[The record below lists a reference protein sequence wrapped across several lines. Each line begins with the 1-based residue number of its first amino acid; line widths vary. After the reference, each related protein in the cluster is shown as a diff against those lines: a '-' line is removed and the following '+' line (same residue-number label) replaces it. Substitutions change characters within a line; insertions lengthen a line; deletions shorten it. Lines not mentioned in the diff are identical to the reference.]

1 MTTTT
6 SAEQG
11 DKTTKVKVIRGGLL
25 IDGNGGPVTKN
36 PVIVIEGKLIK
47 AVGKRGEVKEPAG
60 AEIIDATQYTL
71 MPGMFDC
78 HLHLAAFNCATFN
91 NYRVSIWEV
100 TPQLQM
106 MYMLFHAQ
114 MCMEMGFTTLR
125 DLGRATSRGHF
136 VFEACA
142 VRDAINAGIHTG
154 PRLHVCGRPII
165 TGSHLDLTLPRAAA
179 RNFDLQFTADGP
191 WALRGMARE
200 HLRAGADVLKT
211 SVSGGGGTADEEPD
225 VRNMT
230 LEELEAIVDEG
241 HAFHKPTA
249 AHCFTAES
257 HKMCVR
263 AKVDTIE
270 HMVFH
275 DKESVAMIKDSG
287 IPVTPTLSHRTDHAI
302 EVRKKIG
309 TQQNILLKM
318 KKIQPYTFETFK
330 VMHQAGIKIAMG
342 TDLGPEPEIGTNAK
356 ELELY
361 VNLGMTPME
370 AIQTATKNAA
380 EAMWLGKELGT
391 LEAGKLA
398 DVLAIDGN
406 PASNISV
413 LAAKDNIRMVMKE
426 GEPWVDKISAQH
438 RRVVQCAP
446 GSWKII
452 DDA

>member
-1 MTTTT
+1 ME
-6 SAEQG
+6 AAMGGVAAKQA
-11 DKTTKVKVIRGGLL
+11 KVRVIRGGWL
-25 IDGNGGPVTKN
+25 IDGNGGAVSKD
-36 PVIVIEGKLIK
+36 PVIVVEGKRIK
-47 AVGKRGEVKEPAG
+47 AIGKKGEVKEPEG
-60 AEIIDATQYTL
+60 AQVIDAGKYTL
-71 MPGMFDC
+71 MPGLIDC
-78 HLHLAAFNCATFN
+78 HLHLAAFNCASFA

-106 MYMLFHAQ
+106 LYMLFHAQ
-114 MCMEMGFTTLR
+114 MCLEMGFTTLR
-125 DLGRATSRGHF
+125 DLGRATSRGPF

-142 VRDAINAGIHTG
+142 VRDAINAGIHVG

-179 RNFDLQFTADGP
+179 RNFDLSFTADGP
-191 WALRGMARE
+191 WALRSLARE
-200 HLRAGADVLKT
+200 HLRAGADLLKT

-275 DKESVAMIKDSG
+275 DKESIAMIKDSG

-302 EVRKKIG
+302 EVRAKIG
-309 TQQNILLKM
+309 TQRNILDKM

-342 TDLGPEPEIGTNAK
+342 TDLGPEPEIGTNAR

-361 VNLGMTPME
+361 VKLGMAPME
-370 AIQTATKNAA
+370 AIQTATRNAA
-380 EAMWLGKELGT
+380 EALWLGKDLGT
-391 LEAGKLA
+391 LENGKLA
-398 DVLAIDGN
+398 DILAVDGDPSKDITVLCDKEN
-406 PASNISV
+406 M
-413 LAAKDNIRMVMKE
+413 KMVMKE
-426 GEPWVDKISAQH
+426 GEPWVDKLSATP
-438 RRVVQCAP
+438 RRVIQFEP
-446 GSWKII
+446 DSWKII
-452 DDA
+452 DNA

>member
-1 MTTTT
+1 
-6 SAEQG
+6 
-11 DKTTKVKVIRGGLL
+11 
-25 IDGNGGPVTKN
+25 
-36 PVIVIEGKLIK
+36 
-47 AVGKRGEVKEPAG
+47 
-60 AEIIDATQYTL
+60 
-71 MPGMFDC
+71 
-78 HLHLAAFNCATFN
+78 
-91 NYRVSIWEV
+91 
-100 TPQLQM
+100 
-106 MYMLFHAQ
+106 
-114 MCMEMGFTTLR
+114 MEMGFTTLR
-125 DLGRATSRGHF
+125 DLGRQTSRGPF

-142 VRDAINAGIHTG
+142 VRDAINNGIHVG

-179 RNFDLQFTADGP
+179 RNFELQNTADGP
-191 WALRGMARE
+191 WALRGLVRE
-200 HLRAGADVLKT
+200 HLRAGADLLKT
-211 SVSGGGGTADEEPD
+211 SASGGGGTADEEPD

-241 HAFHKPTA
+241 HAFHKPTSV
-249 AHCFTAES
+249 HCFTAES
-257 HKMCVR
+257 HKMAVR

-275 DKESVAMIKDSG
+275 DKDSVAMIKDSG

-302 EVRKKIG
+302 EVRKQIG
-309 TQQNILLKM
+309 TQQNILVKM

-370 AIQTATKNAA
+370 AIQTATKTAA

-391 LEAGKLA
+391 IEKGKLA
-398 DVLAIDGN
+398 DILAIDGD
-406 PASNISV
+406 PSSDITV
-413 LAAKDNIRMVMKE
+413 LSTKDNIKMVMKE

-438 RRVVQCAP
+438 RRVIQCEP
-446 GSWKII
+446 RSWKII
-452 DDA
+452 DNA

>member
-1 MTTTT
+1 MQAASKQVPGSQATII
-6 SAEQG
+6 
-11 DKTTKVKVIRGGLL
+11 KGGRL
-25 IDGNGGPVTKN
+25 IDGKGGPVTAN
-36 PVIVIEGKLIK
+36 PVIVIEGKRIK
-47 AVGKRGEVKEPAG
+47 AIGQQGRVTEPDG
-60 AEIIDATQYTL
+60 ASVVDASGYTL
-71 MPGMFDC
+71 MPGLIDS
-78 HLHLAAFNCATFN
+78 HLHLAAFNCSSFN

-100 TPQLQM
+100 TPELQSF
-106 MYMLFHAQ
+106 YMLFHAQ
-114 MCMEMGFTTLR
+114 LCYEMGFTTLR

-136 VFEACA
+136 VYEACA
-142 VRDAINAGIHTG
+142 VRDAINAGIFVG

-165 TGSHLDLTLPRAAA
+165 TGSHLDLTLPRAAL
-179 RNFDLQFTADGP
+179 RPPGFTADGP
-191 WALRGMARE
+191 WALRGLARE
-200 HLRAGADVLKT
+200 HLRIGADVLKT
-211 SVSGGGGTADEEPD
+211 SVSGGGGTQDEEPD

-230 LEELEAIVDEG
+230 QEELEAIVDEG

-302 EVRKKIG
+302 EVRARVG
-309 TQQNILLKM
+309 TPKNVLTKM
-318 KKIQPYTFETFK
+318 KKIQPYTFETFQ

-342 TDLGPEPEIGTNAK
+342 TDMGPEPEMGTNAR

-370 AIQTATKNAA
+370 AIVTATKNAA
-380 EAMWLGKELGT
+380 EAMWLGKDLGT
-391 LEAGKLA
+391 LEVGKLA
-398 DVLAIDGN
+398 DVVVVDGD
-406 PASNISV
+406 PSRDITV
-413 LAAKDNIRMVMKE
+413 LHDKKNIRMVMKE
-426 GEPWVDKISAQH
+426 GEAHVDKISAVP
-438 RRVVQCAP
+438 RSVVQCAP

-452 DDA
+452 DNA

>member
-1 MTTTT
+1 MASSTAT
-6 SAEQG
+6 QG
-11 DKTTKVKVIRGGLL
+11 VKAGKVKVIKGAKL
-25 IDGNGGPVTKN
+25 IDGKGGPVLMK
-36 PVIVIEGKLIK
+36 PVIVIEGKRIK
-47 AVGKRGEVKEPAG
+47 AVGKQGEVKVPAG
-60 AEIIDATQYTL
+60 AEVIDAGKFTL
-71 MPGMFDC
+71 MPGLIDT

-106 MYMLFHAQ
+106 LYMLFHAQ

-136 VFEACA
+136 VLEACA
-142 VRDAINAGIHTG
+142 VRDAINAGIHAG

-165 TGSHLDLTLPRAAA
+165 TGSHLDLTLPRAAL
-179 RNFDLQFTADGP
+179 RQEGFTADGP
-191 WALRGMARE
+191 WALRALARE
-200 HLRAGADVLKT
+200 HMRAGADLLKT
-211 SVSGGGGTADEEPD
+211 SVSGGGGTQDEEPD

-230 LEELEAIVDEG
+230 QEELEAIVDEG
-241 HAFHKPTA
+241 HAFHKPTS

-275 DKESVAMIKDSG
+275 DKESIAMIKASG

-302 EVRKKIG
+302 EVRARIG
-309 TQQNILLKM
+309 TPRNVLDKM

-361 VNLGMTPME
+361 VDLGMTPME
-370 AIQTATKNAA
+370 ALQTATRNAA
-380 EAMWLGKELGT
+380 EAMWLGKDVGT
-391 LEAGKLA
+391 IEAGKFADILA
-398 DVLAIDGN
+398 LDGDPSRDITVLN
-406 PASNISV
+406 T
-413 LAAKDNIRMVMKE
+413 KDNIRMVMKE
-426 GEPWVDKISAQH
+426 GEPYVDKISAK
-438 RRVVQCAP
+438 RRSVVQCEP

-452 DDA
+452 DNA

>member
-1 MTTTT
+1 MTII
-6 SAEQG
+6 
-11 DKTTKVKVIRGGLL
+11 KGGRL
-25 IDGNGGPVTKN
+25 IDGKGGPVTAN
-36 PVIVIEGKLIK
+36 PVIVIEGKRIK
-47 AVGKRGEVKEPAG
+47 AIGEQGRLSEPDG
-60 AEIIDATQYTL
+60 ANVVDASGYTL
-71 MPGMFDC
+71 MPGLIDC
-78 HLHLAAFNCATFN
+78 HLHLAAFNCSTFN

-100 TPQLQM
+100 TPELQSF
-106 MYMLFHAQ
+106 YMLFHAQ
-114 MCMEMGFTTLR
+114 LCYEMGFTTLR

-136 VFEACA
+136 VYEACA
-142 VRDAINAGIHTG
+142 VRDAINAGIFPG

-165 TGSHLDLTLPRAAA
+165 TGSHLDLTLPRAGL
-179 RNFDLQFTADGP
+179 RPPGFTADGP
-191 WALRGMARE
+191 WALRGLARE
-200 HLRAGADVLKT
+200 HLRIGADLLKT
-211 SVSGGGGTADEEPD
+211 SVSGGGGTQDEEPD

-230 LEELEAIVDEG
+230 QEELEAIVDEG

-287 IPVTPTLSHRTDHAI
+287 IPITPTLSHRTDHAI
-302 EVRKKIG
+302 EVRARIG
-309 TQQNILLKM
+309 TPKNVLTKM
-318 KKIQPYTFETFK
+318 KKIQPYTFETFQ

-342 TDLGPEPEIGTNAK
+342 TDMGPEPEMATNAR

-370 AIQTATKNAA
+370 AIVTATKNAA
-380 EAMWLGKELGT
+380 EAIWLGKDLGT

-398 DVLAIDGN
+398 DVVVVDGD
-406 PASNISV
+406 PSRDITV
-413 LAAKDNIRMVMKE
+413 LHDKKNIRMVMKE
-426 GEPWVDKISAQH
+426 GEAHVDKISAVP
-438 RRVVQCAP
+438 RSVVQCAP

-452 DDA
+452 DNA

>member
-1 MTTTT
+1 MPTPT
-6 SAEQG
+6 AAPAAR
-11 DKTTKVKVIRGGLL
+11 KAKMRVIRGDRL
-25 IDGNGGPVTKN
+25 IDGNGGAVIKD
-36 PVIVIEGKLIK
+36 PVIIVEGKRIK
-47 AVGKRGEVKEPAG
+47 AIGTKGQLKEPDG
-60 AEIIDATQYTL
+60 AEVVDAGKYTL
-71 MPGMFDC
+71 MPGLIDC

-106 MYMLFHAQ
+106 LYMLFHAQ
-114 MCMEMGFTTLR
+114 MCLEMGFTTLR
-125 DLGRATSRGHF
+125 DLGRMTSRGHF
-136 VFEACA
+136 VLEAVA
-142 VRDAINAGIHTG
+142 VRDAVNAGIMTG
-154 PRLHVCGRPII
+154 PRMIVCGRPII
-165 TGSHLDLTLPRAAA
+165 TGSHLDLTLPRAAL
-179 RNFDLQFTADGP
+179 RLPGFTADGP
-191 WALRGMARE
+191 WALRALARE

-211 SVSGGGGTADEEPD
+211 SVSGGGGTQDEEPD

-302 EVRKKIG
+302 EVRARIG
-309 TQQNILLKM
+309 TPQNVLVKM

-342 TDLGPEPEIGTNAK
+342 TDLGPEPEIGTNAE

-380 EAMWLGKELGT
+380 EALWLGKDLGT
-391 LEAGKLA
+391 IETGKFA
-398 DVLAIDGN
+398 DILAIDGD
-406 PASNISV
+406 PSRDITV
-413 LAAKDNIRMVMKE
+413 LRAKDNVKMVMKE
-426 GEPWVDKISAQH
+426 GDPVVDKISAKQ
-438 RRVVQCAP
+438 RSVIQCEP

-452 DDA
+452 DNA

>member
-1 MTTTT
+1 MEAATGG
-6 SAEQG
+6 AAA
-11 DKTTKVKVIRGGLL
+11 KRTKIRVIRGGRL
-25 IDGNGGPVTKN
+25 IDGNGGSVTKD
-36 PVIVIEGKLIK
+36 PIIIVEGKRIK
-47 AVGKRGEVKEPAG
+47 AIGKKGEIKEPEG
-60 AEIIDATQYTL
+60 AEIIDATKYTL

-78 HLHLAAFNCATFN
+78 HLHLAAFNCSTFA

-106 MYMLFHAQ
+106 LYMLFHAQ

-142 VRDAINAGIHTG
+142 VRDAINAGIHVG

-165 TGSHLDLTLPRAAA
+165 TGSHLDLTLPRAAL
-179 RNFDLQFTADGP
+179 RNFEQPFTADGP

-211 SVSGGGGTADEEPD
+211 SVSGGGGTQDEEPD

-241 HAFHKPTA
+241 HAFHKPTS

-275 DKESVAMIKDSG
+275 DKESIAMIKDSG

-302 EVRKKIG
+302 EVRAQIG
-309 TQQNILLKM
+309 TPANVLEKM

-342 TDLGPEPEIGTNAK
+342 TDLGPEPEIGTNAR

-380 EAMWLGKELGT
+380 EAMWLGKDLGT

-398 DVLAIDGN
+398 DILAVDGDPSKDVTVLC
-406 PASNISV
+406 S
-413 LAAKDNIRMVMKE
+413 KDNMKMVMKE
-426 GEPWVDKISAQH
+426 GEPWVDKISAKH
-438 RRVVQCAP
+438 RRVIQMEH
-446 GSWKII
+446 GTWKKI
-452 DDA
+452 DNA

>member
-1 MTTTT
+1 MASST
-6 SAEQG
+6 AAQG
-11 DKTTKVKVIRGGLL
+11 AKAGKVKVIKGAKL
-25 IDGNGGPVTKN
+25 IDGRGGPVLMK
-36 PVIVIEGKLIK
+36 PVVVIEGKRIK
-47 AVGKRGEVKEPAG
+47 AVGKQGEVKEPAG
-60 AEIIDATQYTL
+60 AEVIDAGKLTL
-71 MPGMFDC
+71 MPGLIDT

-106 MYMLFHAQ
+106 LYMLFHAQ

-136 VFEACA
+136 VLEACA
-142 VRDAINAGIHTG
+142 VRDAINAGIHAG

-165 TGSHLDLTLPRAAA
+165 TGSHLDLTLPRAAL
-179 RNFDLQFTADGP
+179 RQEGFTADGP
-191 WALRGMARE
+191 WALRALARE
-200 HLRAGADVLKT
+200 HMRAGADLLKT
-211 SVSGGGGTADEEPD
+211 SVSGGGGTQDEEPD

-230 LEELEAIVDEG
+230 QEELEAIVDEG
-241 HAFHKPTA
+241 HAFHKPTS

-275 DKESVAMIKDSG
+275 DKESIAMIKASG

-302 EVRKKIG
+302 EVRARIG
-309 TQQNILLKM
+309 TPRNVLDKM

-361 VNLGMTPME
+361 VDLGMTPME
-370 AIQTATKNAA
+370 ALQTATRNAA
-380 EAMWLGKELGT
+380 EAMWLGKDVGT
-391 LEAGKLA
+391 IEAGKFADILA
-398 DVLAIDGN
+398 LDGDPSRDITVLN
-406 PASNISV
+406 T
-413 LAAKDNIRMVMKE
+413 KDNIRMVMKE
-426 GEPWVDKISAQH
+426 GEPYVDKISAKH
-438 RRVVQCAP
+438 RSVVQCEP

-452 DDA
+452 DNA

>member
-1 MTTTT
+1 MSTE
-6 SAEQG
+6 SASPA
-11 DKTTKVKVIRGGLL
+11 DKAPKIRVIRGARL
-25 IDGNGGPVTKN
+25 IDGNGGAVIKN
-36 PVIVIEGKLIK
+36 PVIIVEGKHIK
-47 AVGKRGEVKEPAG
+47 AVGKQGELKEPEG
-60 AEIIDATQYTL
+60 AEIIDATKYTL
-71 MPGMFDC
+71 MPGMFDA

-91 NYRVSIWEV
+91 NYRVSIWEI

-114 MCMEMGFTTLR
+114 MCLEMGFTTMR
-125 DLGRATSRGHF
+125 DLGRATSRGPF
-136 VFEACA
+136 VYEAVA
-142 VRDAINAGIHTG
+142 VRDAINNGIHVG

-179 RNFDLQFTADGP
+179 RNFDLSFTADGP
-191 WALRGMARE
+191 WALRALARE
-200 HLRAGADVLKT
+200 HMRAGADVLRT

-230 LEELEAIVDEG
+230 QEELEAIVDEG
-241 HAFHKPTA
+241 HAFHKPTS

-275 DKESVAMIKDSG
+275 DKESIAMIKDSG

-302 EVRKKIG
+302 EVRRQIG
-309 TQQNILLKM
+309 TQKNILVKM

-330 VMHQAGIKIAMG
+330 VMHQAGIKIFMG

-361 VNLGMTPME
+361 VDLGMTPME
-370 AIQTATKNAA
+370 AIMTATKNAA
-380 EAMWLGKELGT
+380 EAMWLDKELGT
-391 LEAGKLA
+391 IEQGKLA
-398 DVLAIDGN
+398 DILAIDGD
-406 PASNISV
+406 PSVNISV
-413 LAAKDNIRMVMKE
+413 LTVKDNIKMVMKE
-426 GEPWVDKISAQH
+426 GEAWVDKISAQH
-438 RRVVQCAP
+438 RRVVQCEP
-446 GSWKII
+446 KSWKIA
-452 DDA
+452 DNS

>member
-1 MTTTT
+1 MQAATGG
-6 SAEQG
+6 AEAR
-11 DKTTKVKVIRGGLL
+11 TAKVRVVRGGRL
-25 IDGNGGPVTKN
+25 IDGNGGAVTKD
-36 PVIVIEGKLIK
+36 PVIVIEGKRIK
-47 AVGKRGEVKEPAG
+47 AIGRKGELKEPEG
-60 AEIIDATQYTL
+60 AEVIDATRYTL

-78 HLHLAAFNCATFN
+78 HLHLAAFNCSSFA

-106 MYMLFHAQ
+106 LYMLFHAQ
-114 MCMEMGFTTLR
+114 MCLEMGFTTMR
-125 DLGRATSRGHF
+125 DLGRATSRGPF

-142 VRDAINAGIHTG
+142 VRDAINAGIHIG

-179 RNFDLQFTADGP
+179 RNFDLPFTADGP
-191 WALRGMARE
+191 WALRGLARE

-275 DKESVAMIKDSG
+275 DKESIAMIKDSG

-302 EVRKKIG
+302 EMRRKIG
-309 TQQNILLKM
+309 TQRNILDKM

-342 TDLGPEPEIGTNAK
+342 TDLGPEPEIGTNAR

-370 AIQTATKNAA
+370 AIQTATRNAA
-380 EAMWLGKELGT
+380 EALWLDKDLGT
-391 LEAGKLA
+391 VEAGKFADILA
-398 DVLAIDGN
+398 VDGD
-406 PASNISV
+406 PSQDISV
-413 LAAKDNIRMVMKE
+413 LCDKDRMKMVMKE

-438 RRVVQCAP
+438 RRVIQFEP

-452 DDA
+452 DNA

>member
-1 MTTTT
+1 MASST
-6 SAEQG
+6 AAQG
-11 DKTTKVKVIRGGLL
+11 AKAGKVKVIKGAKL
-25 IDGNGGPVTKN
+25 IDGRGGPVLMK
-36 PVIVIEGKLIK
+36 PVIVIEGKRIK
-47 AVGKRGEVKEPAG
+47 AVGKQGEVKEPAG
-60 AEIIDATQYTL
+60 AEVIDAGKLTL
-71 MPGMFDC
+71 MPGLIDT

-106 MYMLFHAQ
+106 LYMLFHAQ
-114 MCMEMGFTTLR
+114 MCLEMGFTTLR

-142 VRDAINAGIHTG
+142 VRDAINAGIHAG

-165 TGSHLDLTLPRAAA
+165 TGSHLDLTLPRAAL
-179 RNFDLQFTADGP
+179 RQEGFTADGP
-191 WALRGMARE
+191 WALRALARE
-200 HLRAGADVLKT
+200 HMRAGADLLKT
-211 SVSGGGGTADEEPD
+211 SVSGGGGTQDEEPD

-230 LEELEAIVDEG
+230 QEELEAIVDEG
-241 HAFHKPTA
+241 HAFHKPTS

-275 DKESVAMIKDSG
+275 DKESIAMIKASG

-302 EVRKKIG
+302 EVRARIG
-309 TQQNILLKM
+309 TPRNVLDKM

-330 VMHQAGIKIAMG
+330 VMHQAGIRIAMG

-370 AIQTATKNAA
+370 ALQTATRNAA
-380 EAMWLGKELGT
+380 EAMWLGKDVGT
-391 LEAGKLA
+391 IEAGKFADILA
-398 DVLAIDGN
+398 LDGDPSRDITVLN
-406 PASNISV
+406 T
-413 LAAKDNIRMVMKE
+413 KDNIRMVMKE
-426 GEPWVDKISAQH
+426 GEPYVDKISAKH
-438 RRVVQCAP
+438 RSVVQCQP

-452 DDA
+452 DNA

>member
-1 MTTTT
+1 MA
-6 SAEQG
+6 SATATQG
-11 DKTTKVKVIRGGLL
+11 AKAGKVKAIKGARL
-25 IDGNGGPVTKN
+25 IDGKGGPVLMK
-36 PVIVIEGKLIK
+36 PVIVIEGKRIK
-47 AVGKRGEVKEPAG
+47 AVGKQGEVKVPAG
-60 AEIIDATQYTL
+60 AEIIDAGKFTL
-71 MPGMFDC
+71 MPGLIDT

-106 MYMLFHAQ
+106 LYMLFHAQ
-114 MCMEMGFTTLR
+114 MCLEMGFTTLR

-142 VRDAINAGIHTG
+142 VRDAINAGIHAG

-165 TGSHLDLTLPRAAA
+165 TGSHLDLTLPRAAL
-179 RNFDLQFTADGP
+179 RQEGFTADGP
-191 WALRGMARE
+191 WALRALARE
-200 HLRAGADVLKT
+200 HMRAGADVLKT
-211 SVSGGGGTADEEPD
+211 SVSGGGGTQDEEPD

-230 LEELEAIVDEG
+230 QEELEAIVDEG
-241 HAFHKPTA
+241 HAFHKPTS

-275 DKESVAMIKDSG
+275 DKESIAMIKASG

-302 EVRKKIG
+302 EVRARIG
-309 TQQNILLKM
+309 TPRNVLDKM

-342 TDLGPEPEIGTNAK
+342 TDLGPEPEMGTNAK

-370 AIQTATKNAA
+370 ALQTATKNAA
-380 EAMWLGKELGT
+380 EAMWLGKDVGT
-391 LEAGKLA
+391 IEAGKFADILA
-398 DVLAIDGN
+398 LDGDPSRDITVLN
-406 PASNISV
+406 
-413 LAAKDNIRMVMKE
+413 AKNNIRMVMKE
-426 GEPWVDKISAQH
+426 GEPYVDKISAKH
-438 RRVVQCAP
+438 RSVVQCEP

-452 DDA
+452 DNA

>member
-1 MTTTT
+1 MQAA
-6 SAEQG
+6 SKQVPGA
-11 DKTTKVKVIRGGLL
+11 KVTIIRGGRL
-25 IDGNGGPVTKN
+25 IDGKGGPVTVN
-36 PVIVIEGKLIK
+36 PVIVIEGKRIK
-47 AVGKRGEVKEPAG
+47 AIGQQGRISEPDG
-60 AEIIDATQYTL
+60 ANIVDASGYTL
-71 MPGMFDC
+71 MPGLIDA
-78 HLHLAAFNCATFN
+78 HLHFAAFNCSSFN

-100 TPQLQM
+100 TPELQSF
-106 MYMLFHAQ
+106 YMLFHAQ
-114 MCMEMGFTTLR
+114 LCYEMGFTTLR

-136 VFEACA
+136 VYEACA
-142 VRDAINAGIHTG
+142 VRDAINAGIFAG

-165 TGSHLDLTLPRAAA
+165 TGSHLDLTLPRAAL
-179 RNFDLQFTADGP
+179 RPPGFTADGP
-191 WALRGMARE
+191 WALRGLARE
-200 HLRAGADVLKT
+200 HLRIGADLLKT
-211 SVSGGGGTADEEPD
+211 SVSGGGGTQDEEPD

-230 LEELEAIVDEG
+230 QEELEAIVDEG

-287 IPVTPTLSHRTDHAI
+287 IPITPTLSHRTDHAI
-302 EVRKKIG
+302 EVRARIG
-309 TQQNILLKM
+309 TPKNVLTKM
-318 KKIQPYTFETFK
+318 KKIQPYTFETFQ

-342 TDLGPEPEIGTNAK
+342 TDMGPEPEMATNAR

-370 AIQTATKNAA
+370 AIVTATKNAA
-380 EAMWLGKELGT
+380 EAMWLGKDLGT

-398 DVLAIDGN
+398 DVVVIDGD
-406 PASNISV
+406 PSRDITV
-413 LAAKDNIRMVMKE
+413 LHDKKNIRMVMKE
-426 GEPWVDKISAQH
+426 GEAHVDKISTIP
-438 RRVVQCAP
+438 RSVVQCAP

-452 DDA
+452 DSA

>member
-1 MTTTT
+1 ME
-6 SAEQG
+6 SAVGTEKANQA
-11 DKTTKVKVIRGGLL
+11 KTHVIRGARL
-25 IDGNGGPVTKN
+25 IDGNGGSVTKD
-36 PVIVIEGKLIK
+36 PVIIVEGKRIK
-47 AVGKRGEVKEPAG
+47 AIGVKGQLKEPAG
-60 AEIIDATQYTL
+60 AEVIDASKYTL
-71 MPGMFDC
+71 MPGLFDC
-78 HLHLAAFNCATFN
+78 HLHLAAFNCSTFA

-106 MYMLFHAQ
+106 LYMLFHAQ
-114 MCMEMGFTTLR
+114 MCLEMGFTTLR

-136 VFEACA
+136 VYEAVA
-142 VRDAINAGIHTG
+142 VRDAINAGIHVG
-154 PRLHVCGRPII
+154 PRLLVCGRPII
-165 TGSHLDLTLPRAAA
+165 TGSHLDLTLPRAAERKA
-179 RNFDLQFTADGP
+179 GFTADGP
-191 WALRGMARE
+191 WALRGLARE

-211 SVSGGGGTADEEPD
+211 SVSGGGGTQDEEPD

-241 HAFHKPTA
+241 HAFHKPTV

-275 DKESVAMIKDSG
+275 DKDSIAMIKDSG
-287 IPVTPTLSHRTDHAI
+287 TPVTPTLSHRTDHAI
-302 EVRKKIG
+302 EVRAKIG
-309 TQQNILLKM
+309 TPRNVLDKM

-342 TDLGPEPEIGTNAK
+342 TDLGPEPEIGTNAR

-370 AIQTATKNAA
+370 AIQTATKSAA
-380 EAMWLGKELGT
+380 EALWLGKEAGT
-391 LEAGKLA
+391 LENGKFADILA
-398 DVLAIDGN
+398 VDGD
-406 PASNISV
+406 PSKDISV
-413 LAAKDNIRMVMKE
+413 LCNKENIRMVMKE
-426 GEPWVDKISAQH
+426 GEPWVDKISARQ
-438 RRVVQCAP
+438 RRVIQFEP

-452 DDA
+452 DNA

>member
-1 MTTTT
+1 ME
-6 SAEQG
+6 SAAGTKKAKQA
-11 DKTTKVKVIRGGLL
+11 KTQVIRGARL
-25 IDGNGGPVTKN
+25 IDGNGGSVTKN
-36 PVIVIEGKLIK
+36 PVIIVEGKRIK
-47 AVGKRGEVKEPAG
+47 AIGVKGQLKEPEG
-60 AEIIDATQYTL
+60 AEVIDASKYTL
-71 MPGMFDC
+71 MPGLFDC
-78 HLHLAAFNCATFN
+78 HLHLAAFNCSTFA

-106 MYMLFHAQ
+106 LYMLFHAQ
-114 MCMEMGFTTLR
+114 MCLEMGFTTLR

-136 VFEACA
+136 VYEAVA
-142 VRDAINAGIHTG
+142 VRDAINAGIHVG
-154 PRLHVCGRPII
+154 PRLLVCGRPII
-165 TGSHLDLTLPRAAA
+165 TGSHLDLTLPRAAE
-179 RNFDLQFTADGP
+179 RKEGFTADGP
-191 WALRGMARE
+191 WALRGLARE

-211 SVSGGGGTADEEPD
+211 SVSGGGGTQDEEPD

-241 HAFHKPTA
+241 HAFHKPTV

-275 DKESVAMIKDSG
+275 DKESIAMIKDSG
-287 IPVTPTLSHRTDHAI
+287 TPVTPTLSHRTDHAI
-302 EVRKKIG
+302 EVRAKVG
-309 TQQNILLKM
+309 TPRNVLDKM

-342 TDLGPEPEIGTNAK
+342 TDLGPEPEIGTNAR

-380 EAMWLGKELGT
+380 EALWLGKETGT
-391 LEAGKLA
+391 LENGKYA
-398 DVLAIDGN
+398 DILAIDGD
-406 PASNISV
+406 PSQDIGVLCSKENI
-413 LAAKDNIRMVMKE
+413 KMVMKE
-426 GEPWVDKISAQH
+426 GEPWVDKISARQ
-438 RRVVQCAP
+438 RRVIQFEP

-452 DDA
+452 DNA

>member
-1 MTTTT
+1 MASSTAT
-6 SAEQG
+6 QG
-11 DKTTKVKVIRGGLL
+11 EKSGKVKVIRGAKL
-25 IDGNGGPVTKN
+25 IDGKGGPVLMK
-36 PVIVIEGKLIK
+36 PVIVIEGKRIK
-47 AVGKRGEVKEPAG
+47 AVGKQGEVKVPAG
-60 AEIIDATQYTL
+60 AEVIDAGMFTL
-71 MPGMFDC
+71 MPGLIDS

-106 MYMLFHAQ
+106 LYMLFHAQ

-125 DLGRATSRGHF
+125 DLGRSTSRGHF
-136 VFEACA
+136 VLEACA
-142 VRDAINAGIHTG
+142 VRDAINAGIHAG

-165 TGSHLDLTLPRAAA
+165 TGSHLDLTLPRAAL
-179 RNFDLQFTADGP
+179 RQEGFTADGP
-191 WALRGMARE
+191 WALRALARE
-200 HLRAGADVLKT
+200 HMRAGADLLKT
-211 SVSGGGGTADEEPD
+211 SVSGGGGTQDEEPD

-230 LEELEAIVDEG
+230 QEELEAIVDEG
-241 HAFHKPTA
+241 HAFHKPTS

-275 DKESVAMIKDSG
+275 DKESIAMIKASG

-302 EVRKKIG
+302 EVRARIG
-309 TQQNILLKM
+309 TPRNVLDKM

-342 TDLGPEPEIGTNAK
+342 TDLGPEPEMGTNAK

-370 AIQTATKNAA
+370 ALQTATKNAA
-380 EAMWLGKELGT
+380 EAMWLGKDVGT
-391 LEAGKLA
+391 IEAGKFADILA
-398 DVLAIDGN
+398 LDGDPSRDITVLN
-406 PASNISV
+406 TKN
-413 LAAKDNIRMVMKE
+413 NIRMVMKE
-426 GEPWVDKISAQH
+426 GEPYVDKISAKH
-438 RRVVQCAP
+438 RSVVQCEP

-452 DDA
+452 DNA

>member
-1 MTTTT
+1 MASSTAT
-6 SAEQG
+6 QG
-11 DKTTKVKVIRGGLL
+11 AKAGKVKVINGAKL
-25 IDGNGGPVTKN
+25 IDGKGGPLLMK
-36 PVIVIEGKLIK
+36 PVIVIEGKRIK
-47 AVGKRGEVKEPAG
+47 AVGKQGEVKVPAG
-60 AEIIDATQYTL
+60 AEVIDAGKFTL
-71 MPGMFDC
+71 MPGLIDS

-106 MYMLFHAQ
+106 LYMLFHAQ

-125 DLGRATSRGHF
+125 DLGRSTSRGHF
-136 VFEACA
+136 VLEACA
-142 VRDAINAGIHTG
+142 VRDAINAGIHAG

-165 TGSHLDLTLPRAAA
+165 TGSHLDLTLPRAAL
-179 RNFDLQFTADGP
+179 RQEGFTADGP
-191 WALRGMARE
+191 WALRALARE
-200 HLRAGADVLKT
+200 HMRAGADLLKT
-211 SVSGGGGTADEEPD
+211 SVSGGGGTQDEEPD

-230 LEELEAIVDEG
+230 QEELEAIVDEG
-241 HAFHKPTA
+241 HAFHKPTS

-275 DKESVAMIKDSG
+275 DKESIAMIKASG

-302 EVRKKIG
+302 EVRARIG
-309 TQQNILLKM
+309 TPRNVLDKM

-370 AIQTATKNAA
+370 ALQTATRNAA
-380 EAMWLGKELGT
+380 EAMWLGKDVGT
-391 LEAGKLA
+391 IEAGKFADILA
-398 DVLAIDGN
+398 LDGDPSRDITVLN
-406 PASNISV
+406 TKN
-413 LAAKDNIRMVMKE
+413 NIRMVMKE
-426 GEPWVDKISAQH
+426 GEPYVDKISAKH
-438 RRVVQCAP
+438 RSVVQCEP

-452 DDA
+452 DNA

>member
-1 MTTTT
+1 MASST
-6 SAEQG
+6 AAQG
-11 DKTTKVKVIRGGLL
+11 AKAGKVKVIKGAKL
-25 IDGNGGPVTKN
+25 IDGRGGPVLMK
-36 PVIVIEGKLIK
+36 PVVVIEGKRIK
-47 AVGKRGEVKEPAG
+47 AVGKQGEVKEPAG
-60 AEIIDATQYTL
+60 AEVIDAGKLTL
-71 MPGMFDC
+71 MPGLIDT

-106 MYMLFHAQ
+106 LYMLFHAQ

-136 VFEACA
+136 VLEACA
-142 VRDAINAGIHTG
+142 VRDAINAGIHAG

-165 TGSHLDLTLPRAAA
+165 TGSHLDLTLPRAAL
-179 RNFDLQFTADGP
+179 RQEGFTADGP
-191 WALRGMARE
+191 WALRALARE
-200 HLRAGADVLKT
+200 HMRAGADLLKT
-211 SVSGGGGTADEEPD
+211 SVSGGGGTQDEEPD

-230 LEELEAIVDEG
+230 QEELEAIVDEG
-241 HAFHKPTA
+241 HAFHKPTS

-275 DKESVAMIKDSG
+275 DKESIAMIKASG

-302 EVRKKIG
+302 EVRARIG
-309 TQQNILLKM
+309 TPRNVLDKM

-361 VNLGMTPME
+361 VDLGMTPME
-370 AIQTATKNAA
+370 ALQTATRNAA
-380 EAMWLGKELGT
+380 EAMWLGKDVGT
-391 LEAGKLA
+391 IEAGKFADILA
-398 DVLAIDGN
+398 LDGDPSRDITVLN
-406 PASNISV
+406 T
-413 LAAKDNIRMVMKE
+413 KDNIRMVMKE
-426 GEPWVDKISAQH
+426 GEPYVDKISAK
-438 RRVVQCAP
+438 RRSVVQCEP

-452 DDA
+452 DNA

>member
-1 MTTTT
+1 MQ
-6 SAEQG
+6 EQG
-11 DKTTKVKVIRGGLL
+11 NTQQAKKVKTKVIYGGAL
-25 IDGNGGPVTKN
+25 IDGNGGPVLKN
-36 PVIVIEGKLIK
+36 PAIVIEGKRIK
-47 AVGKRGEVKEPAG
+47 AIGTKGQLKEPEG
-60 AEIIDATQYTL
+60 AEIMDAGKYTL
-71 MPGMFDC
+71 MPGLFDA

-106 MYMLFHAQ
+106 LYMLFHAQ

-125 DLGRATSRGHF
+125 DLGRMTSRGHF
-136 VFEACA
+136 VLEAVA
-142 VRDAINAGIHTG
+142 VRDAINAGVMVG
-154 PRLHVCGRPII
+154 PRLHVCGRPVI
-165 TGSHLDLTLPRAAA
+165 TGSHLDLTLPRAAE
-179 RNFDLQFTADGP
+179 RKPGFTADGP
-191 WALRGMARE
+191 WALRALARE
-200 HLRAGADVLKT
+200 HLRAGADLLKT
-211 SVSGGGGTADEEPD
+211 SVSGGGGTQDEEPD

-230 LEELEAIVDEG
+230 LKELEAIVDEG
-241 HAFHKPTA
+241 HAFHKPTS

-302 EVRKKIG
+302 EVRSRIG
-309 TQQNILLKM
+309 TPRNVLEKM

-361 VNLGMTPME
+361 VELGMTPME
-370 AIQTATKNAA
+370 AIQTATRNAA
-380 EAMWLGKELGT
+380 EAMWLGKDLGT
-391 LEAGKLA
+391 IETGKFA
-398 DVLAIDGN
+398 DILAIDGD
-406 PASNISV
+406 PSRNISV
-413 LAAKDNIRMVMKE
+413 LSSKDNIKMVMKE
-426 GEPWVDKISAQH
+426 GEAWVDKISAQH
-438 RRVVQCAP
+438 RRVVQFEP
-446 GSWKII
+446 GSWKIV
-452 DDA
+452 DNA